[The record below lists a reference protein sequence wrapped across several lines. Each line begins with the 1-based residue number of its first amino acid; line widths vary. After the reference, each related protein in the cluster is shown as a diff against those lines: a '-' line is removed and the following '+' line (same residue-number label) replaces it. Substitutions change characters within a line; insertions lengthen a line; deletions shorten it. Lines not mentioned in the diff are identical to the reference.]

1 MNTNMTTEQLHDAVM
16 RLRNE
21 LKNARTILVSVA
33 MQHAEWQTCVNNEL
47 LFIDHVL
54 ESTEQKEAGNVLH

>member
-1 MNTNMTTEQLHDAVM
+1 MNELDDMREAVT

-21 LKNARTILVSVA
+21 LKNARTILVNVA

-54 ESTEQKEAGNVLH
+54 ESTEQKETGNVLH